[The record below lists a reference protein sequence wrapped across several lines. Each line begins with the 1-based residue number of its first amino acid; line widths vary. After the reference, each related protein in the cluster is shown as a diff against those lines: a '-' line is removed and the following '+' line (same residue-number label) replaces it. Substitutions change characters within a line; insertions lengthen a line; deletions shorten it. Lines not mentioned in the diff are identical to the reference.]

1 MAPSA
6 TETIT
11 VPQPVT
17 SSLKAF
23 ATEGDYKEISAVSF
37 SEETEKKGTDEH
49 AAASVCTN
57 SHNLRSAHLCINSH
71 TWFAPANTF
80 S

>member
-17 SSLKAF
+17 SNLKAF
-23 ATEGDYKEISAVSF
+23 ATGGDYKEISAVSF
-37 SEETEKKGTDEH
+37 SKEAETKGTDDH

-57 SHNLRSAHLCINSH
+57 SC
-71 TWFAPANTF
+71 T
-80 S
+80 